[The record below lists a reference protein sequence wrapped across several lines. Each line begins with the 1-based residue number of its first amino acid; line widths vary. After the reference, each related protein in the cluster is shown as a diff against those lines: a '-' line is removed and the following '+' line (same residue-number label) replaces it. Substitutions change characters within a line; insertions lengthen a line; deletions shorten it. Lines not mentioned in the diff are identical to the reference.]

1 MMQQVSSR
9 GYRHHNLHPT
19 LRSFDRQYRSA
30 QQNTVAYSTYHLVA
44 CLGGQVA

>member
-30 QQNTVAYSTYHLVA
+30 QQKPIIW
-44 CLGGQVA
+44 